1 MYSNGDEIFDRFPIN
16 ILESTGYI
24 EREPFGLMVHTVKIW
39 YSGRCVL
46 NERIDGVIKGE
57 IEDNEMYITL
67 RNMQLESYIS
77 NSFSF
82 SEISHNKD
90 RVYGVMICLV
100 VAILLQRIFLLLCQ
114 CFIAWENYV
123 KYNFPINVMS

>member
-1 MYSNGDEIFDRFPIN
+1 M
-16 ILESTGYI
+16 
-24 EREPFGLMVHTVKIW
+24 HTVKIW

-90 RVYGVMICLV
+90 RVLWSNDLFGGGYSPSKNIPAFMSNG
-100 VAILLQRIFLLLCQ
+100 RI
-114 CFIAWENYV
+114 
-123 KYNFPINVMS
+123 M